1 MANATGLNSV
11 LALTW
16 TCNRRDSQKYR
27 HLGKTRIRVYLIL
40 KTEISHT
47 ARLISISAAHSLLQF
62 KSANGGLHCLFS
74 AAYTM
79 HQICL
84 LGTRYY
90 LQEYVPQRYVC
101 SHLLRNR
108 QRPHSITLYL
118 QLSAEVS
125 YATSCLSNIKI
136 CHFFWDQCNHCRWW
150 SVTNRKH
157 PSFCCT
163 SLKKPAANCSL
174 LVSTAH
180 FCVLRNAR
188 LYTAVSVPTADRMA
202 RKKSSYMAT
211 GSIQDDLLGNIY
223 NRFLQRLRFTQN
235 QKAPVFSYTD
245 ETSSSLMRKWSDV
258 TLSSSWISSINA
270 FCTTETSRE
279 LSATTA
285 VPHSHC
291 HVPENESLQ
300 FPYSC
305 CRQRA
310 KDYSPSSLV
319 RQMVGIK
326 CWNYLYKTLIRVTL
340 FSATIRGQLLPA
352 LHSSCWL
359 GLILQEIIFS
369 SHHLQGTTEKCAIQ
383 SCRERQ
389 RE

>member
-1 MANATGLNSV
+1 MLPCTPEQAKTTQYHTV
-11 LALTW
+11 FPAL
-16 TCNRRDSQKYR
+16 CR
-27 HLGKTRIRVYLIL
+27 GIL
-40 KTEISHT
+40 CHI
-47 ARLISISAAHSLLQF
+47 LSL
-62 KSANGGLHCLFS
+62 
-74 AAYTM
+74 
-79 HQICL
+79 
-84 LGTRYY
+84 
-90 LQEYVPQRYVC
+90 EYKD
-101 SHLLRNR
+101 
-108 QRPHSITLYL
+108 
-118 QLSAEVS
+118 
-125 YATSCLSNIKI
+125 TSL
-136 CHFFWDQCNHCRWW
+136 FWDQCNHHRWW

-163 SLKKPAANCSL
+163 SLKKTAANSSL

-180 FCVLRNAR
+180 FCALRNVR

-202 RKKSSYMAT
+202 RKNSSYMAT
-211 GSIQDDLLGNIY
+211 GSIQGNMLGNLQ
-223 NRFLQRLRFTQN
+223 NLFLQRLRFTHN
-235 QKAPVFSYTD
+235 QSVPVFSYKD

-310 KDYSPSSLV
+310 KDYSIFV

-326 CWNYLYKTLIRVTL
+326 CWKYLHKTLIRVTL
-340 FSATIRGQLLPA
+340 FSATIRA
-352 LHSSCWL
+352 
-359 GLILQEIIFS
+359 
-369 SHHLQGTTEKCAIQ
+369 
-383 SCRERQ
+383 
-389 RE
+389 